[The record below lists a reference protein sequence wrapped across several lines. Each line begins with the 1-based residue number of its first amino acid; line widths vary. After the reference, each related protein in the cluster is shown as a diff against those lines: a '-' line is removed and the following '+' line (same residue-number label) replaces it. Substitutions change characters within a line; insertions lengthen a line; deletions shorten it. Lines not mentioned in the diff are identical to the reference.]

1 MKKSVRTALT
11 GVVAA
16 HLLLAQPA
24 SVFAQSGGAQ
34 AAITF
39 RVDQKQSREDL
50 ASKIDAA
57 MAQKHPKVVVNLSP
71 YTKTLPEPVAVWV
84 RKVEDTGG
92 EVYVRSLAK
101 MPALLAQ
108 LVAALIPVITQF
120 VKAKLD
126 QWLNGLGDPAK
137 NYNAM
142 IVTHSLG
149 DKKPDCFVRV
159 EFYLRNSKAW
169 EEAKKEGTPLS
180 ETKVKVEGTAVDA
193 TQACPAVTAPAA

>member
-1 MKKSVRTALT
+1 MNNTFRAALT
-11 GVVAA
+11 VVVAA

-24 SVFAQSGGAQ
+24 SAWAQ
-34 AAITF
+34 ANATSTAITF
-39 RVDQKQSREDL
+39 RVEDKSSREDL

-57 MAQKHPKVVVNLSP
+57 MARKAAKVVVNLSP

-108 LVAALIPVITQF
+108 LIAALVPVITQI

-137 NYNAM
+137 YYNAM
-142 IVTHSLG
+142 IVTHSVG
-149 DKKPDCFVRV
+149 DKMPDCFVRV
-159 EFYLRNSKAW
+159 EFYLRDSKEW
-169 EEAKKEGTPLS
+169 DEAKKEGRPLA
-180 ETKVKVEGTAVDA
+180 ETNVKVEGTAVDM
-193 TQACPAVTAPAA
+193 TKACPPSEPAA